1 MKKIISITLLV
12 LIAVMAVFTGCNGC
26 NKQIWDGIQR
36 YDRAIIQ
43 LPNGEIVDG
52 EVQSWNDYESDQ
64 IQVKVDGVWYLVH
77 SSDIVLMVND

>member
-12 LIAVMAVFTGCNGC
+12 LIAVTAVFTGCNGC
-26 NKQIWDGIQR
+26 NKQVWDGIQR

-43 LPNGEIVDG
+43 LPNGEIIDG
-52 EVQSWNDYESDQ
+52 EVQSWNDYEGDQ

>member
-1 MKKIISITLLV
+1 
-12 LIAVMAVFTGCNGC
+12 MAVFTGCNGC

-52 EVQSWNDYESDQ
+52 AVETWTDYEDGDQ

-77 SSDIVLMVND
+77 SSDIVLMVNE